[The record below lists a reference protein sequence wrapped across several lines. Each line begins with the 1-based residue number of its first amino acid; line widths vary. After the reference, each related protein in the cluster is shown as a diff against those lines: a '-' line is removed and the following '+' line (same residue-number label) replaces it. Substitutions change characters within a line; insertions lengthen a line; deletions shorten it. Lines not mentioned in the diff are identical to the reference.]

1 MRAKTGDR
9 SRKIDRTREL
19 AYVVL
24 KAAFRKVNP
33 ELLEDVDRP
42 KTKKPRIHPWNAE
55 QATRFLAYLDASLN
69 PLRGLLRLALTSGAR
84 KGEIIALSPDD
95 VDLSAGHVSIDKT
108 WNERRREVGP
118 PKSKSSYR
126 NIKIPGR
133 TVRALQEYRAE
144 LSQVRARSRFFF
156 VNESGREIE
165 PRNLTKAMKK
175 VMRKAGVPVIRFHD
189 LRHTF
194 ATLGLRAGISP
205 KVIQEMLG
213 HASVKITL
221 DLYSHVLPGM
231 QESAAEKI
239 DAVLQDRE
247 DPDLVRRLGSGL
259 GSGSSQSGSGCWTR
273 TNDPLINS

>member
-1 MRAKTGDR
+1 VLQKR
-9 SRKIDRTREL
+9 SEFVCGQL

-33 ELLEDVDRP
+33 DLLEDVDRP

-55 QATRFLAYLDASLN
+55 PATRFLAYLDASLN
-69 PLRGLLRLALTSGAR
+69 SLRGLLRLALTSGAR

-95 VDLSAGHVSIDKT
+95 VDLAAGHVSIDKT

-126 NIKIPGR
+126 NIKIPAR

-144 LSQVRARSRFFF
+144 LNQVRARSRFFF
-156 VNESGREIE
+156 TNESGREIE

-175 VMRKAGVPVIRFHD
+175 AMRKAGVPVIRFHD

-194 ATLGLRAGISP
+194 ATLGLKAGISP

-213 HASVKITL
+213 HAFVKITL

-247 DPDLVRRLGSGL
+247 DPAAIHPLGSGL

-273 TNDPLINS
+273 TSDPLINSQLL